1 MSDTSGKDDSSATVA
16 KELTANEVMTSQLLV
31 AQPGTTVTRA
41 WRAVVTAGV
50 RHLPV
55 LVGARCIGLLT
66 EDDLAR
72 NCAKQ
77 RVWDMDQRLAEILQR
92 PPPTVRPDDSLE
104 RVAETMRL
112 GEAEAV
118 VVVNAAEHLVGLITC
133 QDLVSAAANQP

>member
-1 MSDTSGKDDSSATVA
+1 MSHTSGKDDATATVVT
-16 KELTANEVMTSQLLV
+16 EPTACEVMTSQLLV

-55 LVGARCIGLLT
+55 LVGSRCIGLLT

-72 NCAKQ
+72 NCAQQ
-77 RVWDMDQRLAEILQR
+77 RVWDMDQRLAEILRR
-92 PPPTVRPDDSLE
+92 PPPAVRPDDSLD
-104 RVAETMRL
+104 RVAETMRA
-112 GEAEAV
+112 GGAEAV

-133 QDLVSAAANQP
+133 QDLVSAYSNRT